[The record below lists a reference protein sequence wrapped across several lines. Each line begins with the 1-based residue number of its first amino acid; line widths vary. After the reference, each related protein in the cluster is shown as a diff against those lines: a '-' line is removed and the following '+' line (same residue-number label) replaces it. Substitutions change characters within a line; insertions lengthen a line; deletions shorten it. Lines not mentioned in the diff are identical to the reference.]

1 MKYFNKK
8 EIAKMEKYMEVDID
22 ISGVHDLSK
31 EKMVADEL
39 QKMTSEES
47 VSNQIGK
54 VKEEKEN
61 R

>member
-1 MKYFNKK
+1 
-8 EIAKMEKYMEVDID
+8 MEKYMEVDID

-31 EKMVADEL
+31 EKMVEDEL

>member
-39 QKMTSEES
+39 QKTTSEES

>member
-47 VSNQIGK
+47 VSNQIGQ

>member
-1 MKYFNKK
+1 MKYFNKM
-8 EIAKMEKYMEVDID
+8 EIAKMEKYMEVDLD

-31 EKMVADEL
+31 EKMAADEL

>member
-1 MKYFNKK
+1 MKYF
-8 EIAKMEKYMEVDID
+8 ID

-47 VSNQIGK
+47 VSNQIGQ

>member
-1 MKYFNKK
+1 MTTKYLS
-8 EIAKMEKYMEVDID
+8 EI
-22 ISGVHDLSK
+22 ISNEEISTWKPG
-31 EKMVADEL
+31 DEL

>member
-31 EKMVADEL
+31 EKKVADEL

>member
-1 MKYFNKK
+1 
-8 EIAKMEKYMEVDID
+8 MEKYMEVDID

-54 VKEEKEN
+54 VKEETDN